1 MVCMRHAT
9 STFAAIALLML
20 ACGDSSREPA
30 ADSGSEGITSAG
42 TSNSESAGDED
53 NDGDNDNADGNDGPL
68 LDQGNGDGATTG
80 SEEEGEVNCDGP
92 GPNANA
98 VLHGTVFAPNMKLPI
113 SGALVYITDEPVE
126 PVPDGVYCAECVE
139 LACGTPFTFTE
150 PDGSFTLPAI
160 AGPGQKLVV
169 QKGQFLRV
177 TDLDIAPGNNT
188 IQPTKSNLPGLWN
201 PAAGM
206 WIPRIAVYE
215 TNPDK
220 VYNVLAKF
228 GLGQVD
234 DEGALVPG
242 TERFDLIDDND
253 QGDFL
258 DNLAKMN
265 EYHII
270 FVPCASTKY
279 WLIAPE
285 VPKSRAKNI
294 RAYVEAGG
302 KWYATDHSNEYIEEP
317 FPNYQEFHNPGMP
330 DIQPAYESVGT
341 VVDQDLLAWLQALPP
356 SLKDIGN
363 GNPTLKNLPSITTML
378 NYSGI
383 DEIAEVIVKND
394 EGEKV
399 NVGHK
404 TWVEGPCSSC
414 ANPNV
419 VRPMAI
425 SGQYGCGRM
434 MYSTFENSSTNHSG
448 LNPQELVL
456 LYMILEIGVCHG
468 EPPPPPPPVG

>member
-1 MVCMRHAT
+1 MRHAT
-9 STFAAIALLML
+9 STLAATALLMV
-20 ACGDSSREPA
+20 ACGDSGARGDAS
-30 ADSGSEGITSAG
+30 DDGILTGVSSGNTTS
-42 TSNSESAGDED
+42 TSGE
-53 NDGDNDNADGNDGPL
+53 DNDNADGSDGPL
-68 LDQGNGDGATTG
+68 LDQGNDDGATSG
-80 SEEEGEVNCDGP
+80 MEEEGDPDCGP
-92 GPNANA
+92 GPNTDA
-98 VLHGTVFAPNMKLPI
+98 VLEGTVFAPNMQLPI
-113 SGALVYITDEPVE
+113 SGALVYVTDEPVE

-139 LACGTPFTFTE
+139 LDCDTPFTFTE
-150 PDGSFTLPAI
+150 PDGTFTLPAVSG
-160 AGPGQKLVV
+160 AGQKLVV

-177 TDLDIAPGNNT
+177 TDLNIAPGSNA
-188 IQPTKSNLPGLWN
+188 IQPTQSNLPGLWN
-201 PAAGM
+201 PGAGM

-234 DEGALVPG
+234 AAGALVSG
-242 TERFDLIDDND
+242 TEQFDLVDDSD
-253 QGDFL
+253 QGSFL
-258 DNLAKMN
+258 DNLAQMN
-265 EYHII
+265 QYHII

-279 WLIAPE
+279 WLNAPI
-285 VPKSRAKNI
+285 VPQARAENI

-302 KWYATDHSNEYIEEP
+302 KWYATDHSNEYIEQP

-341 VVDQDLLAWLQALPP
+341 VVDPDLLAWLNALPP
-356 SLKDIGN
+356 ALKDIGN
-363 GNPTLKNLPSITTML
+363 ANPTLNNLPSITTML

-383 DEIAEVIVKND
+383 ESTPEILVQNE
-394 EGEKV
+394 EGEDV
-399 NVGHK
+399 NVGHH

-414 ANPNV
+414 ANAGV

-434 MYSTFENSSTNHSG
+434 MYSTFENSSTNHQG

-468 EPPPPPPPVG
+468 EPPPPPPPIE